1 VAAVCHGPIA
11 LVNIKLSNGEYLV
24 KGKKMTGFTKEEAKC
39 CCKHRVQCIP
49 AK

>member
-24 KGKKMTGFTKEEAKC
+24 KGKTMTGFTNEEAKC